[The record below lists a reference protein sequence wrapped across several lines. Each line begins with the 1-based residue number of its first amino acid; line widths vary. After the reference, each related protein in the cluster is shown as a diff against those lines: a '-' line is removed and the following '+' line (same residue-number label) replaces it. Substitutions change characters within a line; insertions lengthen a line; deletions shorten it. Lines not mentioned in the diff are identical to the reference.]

1 MSIGIS
7 DMLSTLYI
15 NSYFSFCFV
24 LSLEEV
30 NIRRDY
36 NP

>member
-7 DMLSTLYI
+7 NMLSTLYI
-15 NSYFSFCFV
+15 YSYFSFPFV

-30 NIRRDY
+30 KIPRDY